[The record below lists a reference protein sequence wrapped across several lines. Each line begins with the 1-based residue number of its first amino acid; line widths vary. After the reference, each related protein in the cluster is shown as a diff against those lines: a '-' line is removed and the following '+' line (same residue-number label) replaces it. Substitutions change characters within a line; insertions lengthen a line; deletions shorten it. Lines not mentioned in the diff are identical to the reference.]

1 MIHYATVPNSYD
13 PALIILN
20 NIMHDCTEM
29 TIQYFV
35 KNV

>member
-1 MIHYATVPNSYD
+1 MIRYTTVSDSYD

-29 TIQYFV
+29 AIQYF
-35 KNV
+35 